1 MKRLAL
7 SLALMCAVALPTLAQ
22 AAPSG
27 PTPKPTPPPH
37 LDQST
42 AVNSSRSNI
51 KNNLIVETPSP
62 TRSGVNIPN
71 NLQIVQGS
79 GGTLRCTAGGMP
91 CTQDQ
96 AKALAAAL
104 GKQSAIKSLTIAK
117 DGSLLCNGTHCTAA
131 HIPDLDSAAHAIQMM
146 RKSGGD
152 PHSSAPQY

>member
-7 SLALMCAVALPTLAQ
+7 PLALMCAVALPTLAQ
-22 AAPSG
+22 AATTTPS
-27 PTPKPTPPPH
+27 PKPTLPPVQN
-37 LDQST
+37 QST
-42 AVNSSRSNI
+42 VINSSRSNI
-51 KNNLIVETPSP
+51 KNNLH
-62 TRSGVNIPN
+62 
-71 NLQIVQGS
+71 IVQGS
-79 GGTLRCTAGGMP
+79 GGTLNCTADGKP

-117 DGSLLCNGTHCTAA
+117 DGSLMCNGTHCTAA

-152 PHSSAPQY
+152 PQSSAPQY

>member
-7 SLALMCAVALPTLAQ
+7 SLVMMCVVALPAMGQVQRVTIAAAVSPTASPVGNAQ
-22 AAPSG
+22 S
-27 PTPKPTPPPH
+27 KSIN
-37 LDQST
+37 L
-42 AVNSSRSNI
+42 NSSRSNI
-51 KNNLIVETPSP
+51 YKIVVDRP
-62 TRSGVNIPN
+62 T
-71 NLQIVQGS
+71 
-79 GGTLRCTAGGMP
+79 GTLHCTADGKP

-104 GKQSAIKSLTIAK
+104 GKQSPIKSLTLAN

-152 PHSSAPQY
+152 PQSSAPQY